1 MGYGLKDKA
10 MGLFGGAPVESFGK
24 EYQALRPQVTPNASP
39 EIRKKVADFT
49 QRASKFQGEGKG
61 QVMSMATFLK
71 GGFQP
76 PRQQQPQPV
85 APAKPVVPES
95 TGMAWYWWV
104 AIVVVVLGAV
114 YFFVFMGSS
123 EESDEEADVE
133 EGK

>member
-1 MGYGLKDKA
+1 M
-10 MGLFGGAPVESFGK
+10 GGASAASFGK
-24 EYQALRPQVTPNASP
+24 EFQALGPQVNPKASP
-39 EIRKKVADFT
+39 EIRKKVADFS
-49 QRASKFQGEGKG
+49 QRASKFQGEGKQQG
-61 QVMSMATFLK
+61 MGMAQQLQ
-71 GGFQP
+71 GALQP

-85 APAKPVVPES
+85 APVKPVVPES

-104 AIVVVVLGAV
+104 AIVDGVLVVIGAV